1 MSTIHLVLTGK
12 GGVGKS
18 YISALLAQYIK
29 STFGVPFVADTDPSN
44 PTIAS
49 YPEFKAKHINIMT
62 NDMNIDK
69 SKFDELIEHLLSY
82 EGDCVVDNG
91 ASSFLPMMAYM
102 MENNVIDLLREAGK
116 TVIIHAVM
124 IGGLGMDE
132 TLRCIRTLLT
142 SQVAPLV
149 VWENEMFGPVVKDD
163 KSFRDSQIYIE
174 NKERIL
180 GIVRIVERGPD
191 TFGKDLKMMTSN
203 RLTFD
208 EIKDSTE
215 IRIMTKQRLATVRRD
230 IDNQLDT
237 IDFEAT

>member
-1 MSTIHLVLTGK
+1 MNVIHLVLTGK

-18 YISALLAQYIK
+18 YISAILAQYVN
-29 STFGVPFVADTDPSN
+29 SSYGVPFVADTDPSN

-49 YPEFKAKHINIMT
+49 YPAFKAKHINIMT
-62 NDMNIDK
+62 PGMNIDK
-69 SKFDELIEHLLSY
+69 SKFDELIEELLSY

-102 MENNVIDLLREAGK
+102 LENNIIELLREAGK
-116 TVIIHAVM
+116 IVIIHAVM

-132 TLRCIRTLLT
+132 ALRCIDTLLT

-149 VWENEMFGPVVKDD
+149 VWENELYGPVVKEG
-163 KSFRDSQIYIE
+163 KFFKDSEIYSE
-174 NKERIL
+174 NRRRIL
-180 GIVRIVERGPD
+180 GIVRIVERGQD

-230 IDNQLDT
+230 IDVQLDA
-237 IDFEAT
+237 IDFEAA